1 MTSAGEAVYL
11 ACERIDQKLTK
22 TQRILFFF
30 FGFCFH
36 RIQQLTAHSDFMPFW
51 LQLDC

>member
-1 MTSAGEAVYL
+1 MTSVGEAVYL

-30 FGFCFH
+30 FLAFASTG
-36 RIQQLTAHSDFMPFW
+36 SNS
-51 LQLDC
+51 